1 METNHFIR
9 QLRNWATIFSHT
21 YVPSIMEKEEAEE
34 EKEEEEEDQGYV
46 ARAKKNP
53 ILSGF
58 AFVIQ

>member
-1 METNHFIR
+1 
-9 QLRNWATIFSHT
+9 
-21 YVPSIMEKEEAEE
+21 MEKEEAEE
-34 EKEEEEEDQGYV
+34 EKEEEEDQGYV